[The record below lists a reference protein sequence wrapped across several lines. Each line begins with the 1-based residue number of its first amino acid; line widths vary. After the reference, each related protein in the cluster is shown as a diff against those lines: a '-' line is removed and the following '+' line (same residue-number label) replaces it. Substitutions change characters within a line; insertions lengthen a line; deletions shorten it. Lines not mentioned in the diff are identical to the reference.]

1 MKTIISM
8 RYNEKSDMPSM
19 YSERY
24 GITYSEVRREDEWV
38 YIDIPIDEYIAD
50 DNSIR
55 IITNIL
61 RNVLKAENRRTYIL
75 LMMIQ

>member
-24 GITYSEVRREDEWV
+24 GIKYAEVRREDEWV

-55 IITNIL
+55 ITADIRPVRKPYWL
-61 RNVLKAENRRTYIL
+61 CWKL
-75 LMMIQ
+75 